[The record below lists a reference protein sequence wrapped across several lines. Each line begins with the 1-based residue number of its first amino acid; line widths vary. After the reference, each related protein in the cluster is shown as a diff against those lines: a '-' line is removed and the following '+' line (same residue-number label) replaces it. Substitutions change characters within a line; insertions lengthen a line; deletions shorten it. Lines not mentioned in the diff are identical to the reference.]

1 MTTVEIILSIICIAE
16 AAVIVVGYAR
26 HSVIMDDARLSDVQL
41 RDLVRRTQ
49 DSVELKTIMLRSVT
63 QWSETLSDR
72 LDSQSLQFQK
82 LVKSYEDLARQ
93 VGKSENENAKT
104 LTADEAGEMLAK
116 RAGGIYAKIAAA
128 ANLGETIIE
137 VEGELGRGVYADLKS
152 MGYTVDRVPIIG
164 KQVWLISWANKSK

>member
-1 MTTVEIILSIICIAE
+1 MTTVEIILSIICIAQ
-16 AAVIVVGYAR
+16 AATIVISYTH
-26 HSVIMDDARLSDVQL
+26 HSKIISDSRLSDAEL
-41 RDLVRRTQ
+41 RDLVRRAQ
-49 DSVELKTIMLRSVT
+49 DNLDIKTSTLRSVT

-104 LTADEAGEMLAK
+104 LTADEAGELLAN

-137 VEGELGRGVYADLKS
+137 VEGELGRGVYADLTS
-152 MGYTVDRVPIIG
+152 LGYTVDRVPIIG